1 MLLDT
6 ELRGLLAPRRPKPTA
21 EKPRGGLRRPVAAVL
36 FDIYGT
42 LLISASGEI
51 GPADAA
57 VEAAP
62 DADTSLDDWVRTLG
76 YPPPAEGVRAA
87 LTAAIRAEHRTFKAK
102 GIAFPEVIIEKIW
115 GRLYPEANADQ
126 LRRLALAYELKV
138 NPVWPMPGLRR
149 CLAAFKKSGRRLGIV
164 SNAQFYTPLLM
175 THFLGLSLEAA
186 GFSPDLC
193 VYSYQI
199 GQAKPGARL
208 FEAAKAGLARYNL
221 APQEAVMVG
230 NDRRN
235 DIAAARAAGFQT
247 VLFAGDARSLRWR
260 ESDPDWKRAQPDM
273 VITELTQLSDHMVS
287 LNR

>member
-1 MLLDT
+1 MLLEA
-6 ELRGLLAPRRPKPTA
+6 ELRGLLAPRQPEPTA
-21 EKPRGGLRRPVAAVL
+21 EKRRGGLHRPVAAVL

-51 GPADAA
+51 GL
-57 VEAAP
+57 
-62 DADTSLDDWVRTLG
+62 ADTAADTDTALDNWMRTLG
-76 YPPPAEGVRAA
+76 YPPASGGVRAA
-87 LTAAIRAEHRTFKAK
+87 LTAAIRAEHQALKAK
-102 GIAFPEVIIEKIW
+102 GIAIPEVVIEKIW
-115 GRLYPEANADQ
+115 GRLYPEATADQ

-149 CLAAFKKSGRRLGIV
+149 CLESLRRSGVRLGIV

-175 THFLGLSLEAA
+175 AHFLGVSLEGA

-193 VYSYQI
+193 IYSYRV
-199 GQAKPGARL
+199 GQAKPGQRL
-208 FEAAKAGLARYNL
+208 FKAAKAGLSQYGI

-235 DIAAARAAGFQT
+235 DVAGARAVGFQT

-260 ESDPDWKRAQPDM
+260 ESDPDWEIAQPDM
-273 VITELTQLSDHMVS
+273 VITELTQLSDHLDW